1 MRGTV
6 SGRTDLLSLVAGL
19 ALLVVGGVL
28 LADERGAL
36 DLRVAGAAPLA
47 CAAVGAALLA
57 SGLTRGR

>member
-1 MRGTV
+1 V

-28 LADERGAL
+28 LADARGAF